1 MRNEQYYDQFSKHYD
16 AQRLAGYFGF
26 VNEMEAAVLKPLSLN
41 KSVLEI
47 GCGTGLILQQ
57 IRKEAESAVGVD
69 LSHGMLL
76 SAAAKGL
83 SVARADA
90 VAMPFKSDSFDVVCS
105 FKVLAHIKNIEKSLN
120 EAARV
125 AKSNGFVVLEFYNS
139 RSIKR
144 LTNFF
149 IRKKIFT
156 RYDSLAAIKRM
167 LPRQLSIEA
176 VKGVRI
182 AAPASFFFSL
192 PVIGKITRAVERS
205 LSKTPL
211 TLFGSYFIVV
221 CRKK

>member
-1 MRNEQYYDQFSKHYD
+1 MKNEDYYDEFSKEYD
-16 AQRLAGYFGF
+16 SKRLHGYFGF
-26 VNEMEAAVLKPLSLN
+26 VNEMEIETVKPFTKG

-69 LSHGMLL
+69 LSQEMLH

-90 VAMPFKSDSFDVVCS
+90 VALPFKSGSFDVVCS
-105 FKVLAHIKNIEKSLN
+105 FKVLAHIKEIEKSLD
-120 EAARV
+120 EAARL

-156 RYDSLAAIKRM
+156 RYDSLASIKRI
-167 LPRQLSIEA
+167 LPGQLSIEA
-176 VKGVRI
+176 VKGIRI
-182 AAPASFFFSL
+182 AAPGSFFFSL